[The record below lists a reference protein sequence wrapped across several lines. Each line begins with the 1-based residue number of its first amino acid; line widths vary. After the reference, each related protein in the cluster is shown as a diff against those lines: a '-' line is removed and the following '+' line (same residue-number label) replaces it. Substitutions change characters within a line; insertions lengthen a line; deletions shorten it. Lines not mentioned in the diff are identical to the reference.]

1 MYHKEGIRIMNKLL
15 IMVILCGM
23 LFACAGTGIGGI
35 FALFQ
40 HEVAATQEAFGE
52 DIPRICDPIRGGTA
66 SNSHLPRGSYPMQA
80 VVLKEGMPFVGSMH
94 DDLNPQ
100 WRAANR
106 EETDIVI
113 CVRNTTQVV
122 ESCAYG
128 DENDAKDD
136 LSFIEREQQVQEI
149 FLFNPDTQGKIAEIT
164 LEGALPAECP
174 YEMRAR
180 DGITRTQAG
189 PEVEF
194 SDFEDAIRPYITG
207 NS

>member
-1 MYHKEGIRIMNKLL
+1 MGKSLVVVL
-15 IMVILCGM
+15 IVGVFLSCVLGGFGVV
-23 LFACAGTGIGGI
+23 FAI
-35 FALFQ
+35 FQ
-40 HEVAATQEAFGE
+40 QEVAATREAFGE
-52 DIPRICDPIRGGTA
+52 EIVHMCDPIRGGAA
-66 SNSHLPRGSYPMQA
+66 SNAHLPRGSYPLQA

-100 WRAANR
+100 WQAANR
-106 EETDIVI
+106 EEADIVI

-122 ESCAYG
+122 ESCVYG
-128 DENDAKDD
+128 DDNDAKED
-136 LSFIEREQQVQEI
+136 LAFIEREQQVQEI

-174 YEMRAR
+174 YEMRAS
-180 DGITRTQAG
+180 DGSTRTQTG

-207 NS
+207 HS